1 MEYRFGDIHEVIK
14 TIDTDSVDFIYTDP
28 PFGIT
33 KAKWDV
39 GLRWEELFPEM
50 WRVLKPNGVI
60 CLYASAPFTYQLVT
74 YETPKYHYSWKK
86 NNSTGFFT
94 AKKQPL
100 RCMEEIFIYY
110 KQTGTYEPQMV
121 GNQVHKRRN
130 LIHTG
135 GSGYFTS
142 SSGAKMPTHNH
153 ESEKGSH
160 KGRYPTTFKE
170 WPIRKEKGGITRT
183 DEHIDYFLRTY
194 SREGELVL
202 DMTCHNPTVG
212 NRCQALGRRYLGVDI
227 KPFPVPESS
236 DPEPDVEI

>member
-1 MEYRFGDIHEVIK
+1 MTCEYRFGDIHETIK
-14 TIDTDSVDFIYTDP
+14 EIPDNTIDFIYTDP

-33 KAKWDV
+33 KATWDK
-39 GLRWEELFPEM
+39 GLDWATLFPEM
-50 WRVLKPNGVI
+50 WRVLKPAGII
-60 CLYASAPFTYQLVT
+60 CLYASMPFTYELMG
-74 YETPKYHYSWKK
+74 YEKPKYHYSWKK

-110 KQTGTYEPQMV
+110 KETGAYNPQMV
-121 GNQVHKRRN
+121 GTDTHKRRN

-142 SSGAKMPTHNH
+142 SGGAKMPSHNH
-153 ESEKGSH
+153 ESDKGSH

-183 DEHIDYFLRTY
+183 DEQIDYFLKTY
-194 SREGELVL
+194 SNEGDMVL
-202 DMTCHNPTVG
+202 DMTCHNRTVG
-212 NRCQALGRRYLGVDI
+212 NRCEALGRNYLGVDI
-227 KPFPVPESS
+227 TEFDS
-236 DPEPDVEI
+236 